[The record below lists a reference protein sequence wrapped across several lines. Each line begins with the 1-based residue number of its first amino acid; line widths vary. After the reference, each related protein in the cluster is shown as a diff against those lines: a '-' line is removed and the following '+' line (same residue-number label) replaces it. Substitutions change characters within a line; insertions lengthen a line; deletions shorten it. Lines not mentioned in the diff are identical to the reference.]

1 VATLG
6 RAPAHA
12 GHRRPEAVDFTP
24 RLTSMRKNQERAAR
38 LIGNARI
45 VLCQGSGTALSLW
58 VGMIREPARILG
70 AVTTAAEGL
79 ALVERER
86 PDLLLATDR
95 LEQGCGL
102 TMAVAVKR
110 LQPLTRVFM
119 VVSRRH
125 RLARLREA
133 IEACCE
139 VLLLESRM
147 GLGQDLTALRSVC
160 SGDSYIDG
168 EIRAALRPRPDGRP
182 AVPRLSPRELEVL
195 QGVAQGWTYGDIAL
209 RLYLSV
215 DTVKTH
221 ARSLF
226 DKLEARDRAHA
237 AVIGQRL
244 GFID

>member
-1 VATLG
+1 M
-6 RAPAHA
+6 
-12 GHRRPEAVDFTP
+12 DFTP
-24 RLTSMRKNQERAAR
+24 RLASMRKNQERAAR

-58 VGMIREPARILG
+58 VGLIREPARILG
-70 AVTTAAEGL
+70 AATTAAEGL
-79 ALVERER
+79 ALVKRER
-86 PDLLLATDR
+86 PDLLVASDH
-95 LEQGCGL
+95 LEQGCGIA
-102 TMAVAVKR
+102 MAVAVKQ
-110 LQPLTRVFM
+110 LHPLTRVFM

-125 RLARLREA
+125 RLARLRQA

-139 VLLLESRM
+139 VLLLESRI
-147 GLGQDLTALRSVC
+147 GLGQDLTAIRSFC
-160 SGDSYIDG
+160 SGDTYIDG
-168 EIRAALRPRPDGRP
+168 EIHAALRPRADGRP
-182 AVPRLSPRELEVL
+182 AVPHLSPRELEVL
-195 QGVAQGWTYGDIAL
+195 QGIAEGESNADIAL